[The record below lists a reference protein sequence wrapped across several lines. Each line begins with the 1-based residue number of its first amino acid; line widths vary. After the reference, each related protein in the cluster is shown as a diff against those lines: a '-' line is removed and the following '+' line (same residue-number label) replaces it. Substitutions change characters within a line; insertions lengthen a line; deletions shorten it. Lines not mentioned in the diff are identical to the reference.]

1 MATKRPV
8 PESIDDYIDG
18 FPAEVQ
24 STLQRIRS
32 TVHKAAPDAAE
43 TISYAIPCFKLEGA
57 LVYFAAFKQHIGFYP
72 PIKGDPRLERAV
84 SKYAGEKGN
93 LRFPLDEPIPYALIG
108 RIVKLRVKQN
118 RAKKSGKAA
127 TDRRPSRS

>member
-1 MATKRPV
+1 MGTRRQTHDSV
-8 PESIDDYIDG
+8 DDYIAA
-18 FPAEVQ
+18 FAPEVQ
-24 STLQRIRS
+24 AILRRIRS
-32 TVHKAAPDAAE
+32 TVREAAPDAVE
-43 TISYAIPCFKLEGA
+43 GISYAIPSFKLEGA